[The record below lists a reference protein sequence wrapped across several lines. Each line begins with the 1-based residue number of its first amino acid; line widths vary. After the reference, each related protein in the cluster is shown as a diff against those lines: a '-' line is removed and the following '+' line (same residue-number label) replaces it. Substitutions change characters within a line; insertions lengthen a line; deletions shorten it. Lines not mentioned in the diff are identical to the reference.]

1 MKESIIETYFVK
13 QVKAAGHETRKLK
26 WIAAKDAPDRVL
38 MVKARKQAPGLD
50 CAWCNPIGRTIWVE
64 LKATGEKPRASQLRE
79 HERMRAAG
87 QTVVV
92 IDSKEGVDKL
102 LEAL

>member
-13 QVKAAGHETRKLK
+13 QVKAAGHETRKTK
-26 WIAAKDAPDRVL
+26 WIGHANAPDRVL
-38 MVKARKQAPGLD
+38 MVKARKQSTSLD
-50 CAWCNPIGRTIWVE
+50 CAWCNPVGRTIWVE
-64 LKATGEKPRASQLRE
+64 LKAPGEKPRAGQLRE